1 MVQALWGQVSGFFD
15 GFKIVLHFVKVF
27 FMKHTFPATLT
38 LVTASLLSMGNA
50 WAGRPLTIDDAGVND
65 KGAGHVEAWIA
76 REPGKINTLNL
87 APAYSLFE
95 NVELGAL
102 LSRDDTNNNNLSAI
116 QAKWRITPSQEKG
129 CNFAAILG
137 AAHVSHNGGNGSFLT
152 GVASCNGTAAGNVHL
167 NLGLVK
173 ANNSSAKARWGVALE
188 REMGGLTPH
197 VELFGVEGDKPTL
210 QIGARKQLTKA
221 LQLDGT
227 VGRSDGNTVY
237 SLGVKFQF

>member
-1 MVQALWGQVSGFFD
+1 
-15 GFKIVLHFVKVF
+15 
-27 FMKHTFPATLT
+27 MKHTFPATLA
-38 LVTASLLSMGNA
+38 LVAASLLSMGNA

-65 KGAGHVEAWIA
+65 KGAGHVEAWVA
-76 REPGKINTLNL
+76 REPGKVNTMNL
-87 APAYSLFE
+87 APAYSFFE
-95 NVELGAL
+95 NVEFGAL
-102 LSRDDTNNNNLSAI
+102 LSRDTTDSVNVTGL

-137 AAHVSHNGGNGSFLT
+137 TVHVSQNGGNGNFLT

-167 NLGLVK
+167 NLGMVK
-173 ANNSSAKARWGVALE
+173 AQNDSAKARWGVALE

-197 VELFGVEGDKPTL
+197 IELFGVENDKPTL
-210 QIGARKQLTKA
+210 QIGARKQLNKA

-227 VGRSDGNTVY
+227 IGRTDGNTVY